1 MATTIKL
8 NTQEQT
14 SLKAALAAAA
24 ENDTIYITQ
33 SANDVLTGNVDNNG
47 ADVTGLNWDISG
59 GTISGGTAAN
69 GGFAYG
75 KKFTAD
81 NVLFDRNIATSASNT
96 SAGGG
101 AVSGS
106 GNTVVLTNSTF
117 SRNQSLHSVGGA
129 VLVWGT
135 ANITET
141 VFDANSATAAGGA
154 LYLRYGALNLYGST
168 FCNNTSSATG
178 GAIGTNPTQTV
189 TIQASNDKRTVFVSN
204 SGTDGGAIRGNVDTF
219 TVKDADFT
227 SNTASGDGGAI
238 YDVKGT
244 ANISGSLFKL
254 NTAGSEGGALY
265 LTGSGSPVI
274 SDTRFFDNTASKYGG
289 AVFAGGTVNT
299 TITGSTFSGNHAN
312 YGAGLYIDRNVIG
325 TTLSGS
331 TFSGNTAAKDGGAIY
346 DYSNSGKNLTVS
358 GSDFSG
364 NLALENGGAL
374 YVYTGTATVSGTEFS
389 GNTANNGG
397 ALYVSGKTDLIDVDF
412 IKNFAVTCGGAVC
425 YTSNALSIDKDT
437 LFSGNTAG
445 SGGALYVN
453 AKALTLG
460 NAVFD
465 QNVSTVNSTGNGGGA
480 IFVSTSGSLDINGAT
495 LSQNHAYYGGGIAAN
510 GITVITGTLFERNTA
525 AANGGAIY
533 GRQNS
538 TGVYGATFSGNSA
551 ASGGG
556 AIAVHS
562 SSYLHFS
569 VAASETCRTL
579 FVDNISQNGGA
590 IFNDSVNEF
599 AISGADFRKN
609 YATSEGGALFV
620 KNAAA
625 QTVLSNVDFSGNTA
639 AVNGGAIFVE
649 NGSAAVTD
657 AVFTNNVAKDGGA
670 INLEAGSVEISEAE
684 FSGNTA
690 IYNGGGAI
698 YNGAAM
704 TVTEAFFSGNTG
716 TVSGVRGGAIYQ
728 NNGTL
733 EITNTKFEQ
742 NSVLDDIGGAVYAKN
757 GTVTMNGATFT
768 GNKAKFGGAYY
779 SGTGLTIGTVE
790 GSRRNI
796 FSDNAAVNNGGAIY
810 SNKNLTVVN
819 TDFINNT
826 GANGAA
832 IYLNSGDNAQISD
845 TLFMDNTATDAAAL
859 YAGNV
864 VNVSIA
870 GATFTNNTG
879 GALQNNSTMTVS
891 DSSFN
896 TAKDTVRNKGTLTF
910 SGNITLN
917 ASLSGDGTWIIAEG
931 TKFTLGVGIDLAG
944 VDFSNASI
952 TVDGADY
959 RTDTLIA
966 TGVGGAGTLKAVN
979 NKFMTLTLDGTNLWL
994 KEIAGTTITEDVFTG
1009 NGTTNMG
1016 SGKVETFF
1024 ATKGNESGI
1033 ATKISGGKVES
1044 NLVGGAYVSA
1054 GNTATVD
1061 KVELLIGGTAEIAAN
1076 VYAGGYLYG
1085 NAGDVEAAAEAQL
1098 TVDEVNITIDGGAV
1112 SGNLYGG
1119 AHAREYGYALVDTVN
1134 ITVTAGNHG
1143 RIYAG
1148 GWAEKGA
1155 VSSVGTANVTI
1166 SGGTVDYLYG
1176 GGANADGKTYVTTS
1190 NITISGAAEV
1200 NTIFMGGRY
1209 GYSYVNTVELTFDGA
1224 EKFLKRLS
1232 GVSSA
1237 GMDYAKATTVELA
1250 TDVTADL
1257 IDYVD
1262 KFVISENCT
1271 LTANDAFYLGNR
1283 LENGET
1289 DGFTTFDFIAE
1300 GEANWTAVA
1309 GISDFTNAQFAVNG
1323 SEAQLWDG
1331 KAAIAIGGYNLT
1343 YDANDKTI
1351 KLAQITA

>member
-81 NVLFDRNIATSASNT
+81 NVLFDSNIATSASNT

-141 VFDANSATAAGGA
+141 VFDANRATAAGGA
-154 LYLRYGALNLYGST
+154 IYLRYGALNLYGST

-227 SNTASGDGGAI
+227 SNTASGNGGAI
-238 YDVKGT
+238 YDNKGT
-244 ANISGSLFKL
+244 LNVSGSLFKL

-265 LTGSGSPVI
+265 LTGAGSPVI
-274 SDTRFFDNTASKYGG
+274 SDTRFFDNTAKAYGG

-358 GSDFSG
+358 GSDFSD

-374 YVYTGTATVSGTEFS
+374 YVYTGTATVSATEFS

-397 ALYVSGKTDLIDVDF
+397 ALYVTGKTDLIDVDF
-412 IKNFAVTCGGAVC
+412 IKNFAVTCGGAVF
-425 YTSNALSIDKDT
+425 YTSNVLSIDKDT

-445 SGGALYVN
+445 TGGALYVN

-465 QNVSTVNSTGNGGGA
+465 QNVSTVNNTGNGGGA
-480 IFVSTSGSLDINGAT
+480 IFVNTSGSLNINGAT

-510 GITVITGTLFERNTA
+510 GTTVITGTLFDRNTA
-525 AANGGAIY
+525 TNGGAIY
-533 GRQNS
+533 GRQNTTS
-538 TGVYGATFSGNSA
+538 VFGATFSGNST
-551 ASGGG
+551 SNGGG

-562 SSYLHFS
+562 SGYLHFS

-590 IFNDSVNEF
+590 IFNDSINEF

-649 NGSAAVTD
+649 NGAATVTA
-657 AVFTNNVAKDGGA
+657 AVFTGNVAKDGGA

-698 YNGAAM
+698 YNSAAM
-704 TVTEAFFSGNTG
+704 TIEESFFSGNTG

-779 SGTGLTIGTVE
+779 SGTGLTIGTAA
-790 GSRRNI
+790 GSRRNV

-832 IYLNSGDNAQISD
+832 IYLNSGDNATISD
-845 TLFMDNTATDAAAL
+845 TLFMDNTATGAAAL

-864 VNVSIA
+864 VNAVIS

-1016 SGKVETFF
+1016 SGAVGTFF
-1024 ATKGNESGI
+1024 ATKDNESEI

-1044 NLVGGAYVSA
+1044 NLVGGAYVAA
-1054 GNTATVD
+1054 GNSATVNS
-1061 KVELLIGGTAEIAAN
+1061 VELLIGGTAEVAAK

-1085 NAGDVEAAAEAQL
+1085 NGSTSADAQL
-1098 TVDEVNITIDGGAV
+1098 KVTAVNVNIDGGAV

-1134 ITVTAGNHG
+1134 ITVTAGSHG

-1155 VSSVGTANVTI
+1155 VSSVGTSTVII

-1176 GGANADGKTYVTTS
+1176 GGANADGKTYVTTT
-1190 NITISGAAEV
+1190 NITVSDAAVV
-1200 NTIFMGGRY
+1200 NTIFMSGRY
-1209 GYSYVNTVELTFDGA
+1209 GYSSVSDTVTLNYNSTSGM
-1224 EKFLKRLS
+1224 KRLS

-1237 GMDYAKATTVELA
+1237 GVDNAKNTVVNVLS
-1250 TDVTADL
+1250 DLTADL

-1283 LENGET
+1283 TATGET

-1309 GISDFTNAQFAVNG
+1309 GIDDFTNAQFAVNG
-1323 SEAQLWDG
+1323 AGLTTWDG
-1331 KAAIAIGGYNLT
+1331 SAAIAIGGYELT
-1343 YDANDKTI
+1343 YDAKDKTI
-1351 KLAQITA
+1351 QLAQVTA

>member
-1 MATTIKL
+1 MATSIKL
-8 NTQEQT
+8 NTEVQT
-14 SLKAALAAAA
+14 SLPAALAAAA

-33 SANDVLTGNVDNNG
+33 SANDVLSGNIDNNG
-47 ADVTGLNWDISG
+47 VAVPNLNWDISG

-101 AVSGS
+101 AISGS

-135 ANITET
+135 ANITTT

-154 LYLRYGALNLYGST
+154 IYLRYGALNLYGST

-178 GAIGTNPTQTV
+178 GAIGTNPTQKV

-219 TVKDADFT
+219 TVKDADFI

-254 NTAGSEGGALY
+254 NTAASEGGAIY
-265 LTGSGSPVI
+265 LTGTGSPVI
-274 SDTRFFDNTASKYGG
+274 SDTRFFDNTASAYGG

-312 YGAGLYIDRNVIG
+312 YGAGLYIDRNVVG
-325 TTLSGS
+325 TTVSG
-331 TFSGNTAAKDGGAIY
+331 TEFSGNTAAKDGGAIY
-346 DYSNSGKNLTVS
+346 DYSNAGKNLTVS

-374 YVYTGTATVSGTEFS
+374 YVYTGTATVSTTEFS

-397 ALYVSGKTDLIDVDF
+397 ALYVSGKTDLVDVDF
-412 IKNFAVTCGGAVC
+412 IKNFAAIGGGAVY
-425 YTSNALSIDKDT
+425 YTSNVLSIDEKT

-480 IFVSTSGSLDINGAT
+480 IFVNTSGSLNINGAT

-510 GITVITGTLFERNTA
+510 GTTVITGTLFDRNT

-533 GRQNS
+533 GRQNTTS
-538 TGVYGATFSGNSA
+538 VFGATFSGNSVS
-551 ASGGG
+551 SGGG

-562 SSYLHFS
+562 SGYLHFS
-569 VAASETCRTL
+569 VAASETGRTL

-609 YATSEGGALFV
+609 YATSEGGAVFV
-620 KNAAA
+620 KNASA
-625 QTVLSNVDFSGNTA
+625 QTVLSGVDFSGNTA

-649 NGSAAVTD
+649 NGTAAVTD
-657 AVFTNNVAKDGGA
+657 AVFTGNVAKDGGA
-670 INLEAGSVEISEAE
+670 INLEAGSVEISEAV

-704 TVTEAFFSGNTG
+704 TIEESFFSGNTG

-733 EITNTKFEQ
+733 EITNTKFDQ

-757 GTVTMNGATFT
+757 GTITMNGATFT

-779 SGTGLTIGTVE
+779 SGTGLTIGTAAE
-790 GSRRNI
+790 SRRNV
-796 FSDNAAVNNGGAIY
+796 FSGNAAVNNGGAIY
-810 SNKNLTVVN
+810 SNKDLTVAN

-832 IYLNSGDNAQISD
+832 IYLNSGDNATISD

-864 VNVSIA
+864 VNVSIS

-896 TAKDTVRNKGTLTF
+896 TAKDTIRNKGTLTF
-910 SGNITLN
+910 SGEITLN
-917 ASLSGDGTWIIAEG
+917 ASLSGDGTWIIAEN
-931 TKFTLGVGIDLAG
+931 TNFTLGVGIGLAG
-944 VDFSNASI
+944 VDFSNATI

-959 RTDTLIA
+959 RTDTRIA
-966 TGVGGAGTLKAVN
+966 TGVGGAGTLNVTN
-979 NKFMTLTLDGTNLWL
+979 NKFMTLTLDGTELWL
-994 KEIAGTTITEDVFTG
+994 KEIAGEKIDGTSY
-1009 NGTTNMG
+1009 NGEGFTNMG
-1016 SGKVETFF
+1016 SGTVGTFF
-1024 ATKGNESGI
+1024 ADKSGADNI

-1044 NLVGGAYVSA
+1044 NLVGGAYVAA
-1054 GNTATVD
+1054 GNTADVD
-1061 KVELLIGGTAEIAAN
+1061 KVELLIGGTAEVAAK

-1085 NAGDVEAAAEAQL
+1085 NGADSAEAQL
-1098 TVDEVNITIDGGAV
+1098 TVKSVNINIDGGAV
-1112 SGNLYGG
+1112 STNMFGG
-1119 AHAREYGYALVDTVN
+1119 AHAREYGNAKVDTVN
-1134 ITVTAGNHG
+1134 ITVTDGSHG

-1155 VSSVGTANVTI
+1155 VSSVGISNVII

-1176 GGANADGKTYVTTS
+1176 AGANADGETYVTTT
-1190 NITISGAAEV
+1190 NITVSDAAVV

-1209 GYSYVNTVELTFDGA
+1209 GYSWVENVNLTFAGENKELT
-1224 EKFLKRLS
+1224 RLS

-1237 GMDYAKATTVELA
+1237 GMDYAKATVVELA

-1262 KFVISENCT
+1262 KFVINEDCT
-1271 LTANDAFYLGNR
+1271 LTANNEFYLGNR
-1283 LENGET
+1283 VEGGAEP
-1289 DGFTTFDFIAE
+1289 GVTTFDFIAD

-1309 GISDFTNAQFAVNG
+1309 GISDFTNAKFSVNG
-1323 SEAQLWDG
+1323 AGLTTWDG
-1331 KAAIAIGGYNLT
+1331 TAAIEIGGYELT
-1343 YDANDKTI
+1343 YDSADKTI